1 MRAAAAAIIIG
12 NKIGAEEEDVAI
24 DYSKRISIL
33 APIAGF
39 ILGIIILVH
48 EFGHFIWAKTF
59 GVHIYEFSIGMGP
72 LLHTHKGKKDGINY
86 NIRAIPIGGFV
97 SMAGEVYDSG
107 EVDENNKK
115 IKKDKLMCNK
125 KWWQR
130 LIILVAGVVNNFI
143 LAIVI
148 LFIYTLI
155 WGGGAITP
163 KVLNVVED
171 KPAAAAGLKS
181 GDVITSING
190 YNVSS
195 WDKAQIILYYK
206 NTNEYYTFEVK
217 HTDGTKEEIKIK
229 PEIIKD
235 EETGA
240 ESKLFGI
247 QIDAEDTSNVFKSF
261 VYSIRKFNSIISSM
275 VYTIWGLISGKIGL
289 SALSGPVGIYEAV
302 GETIN
307 YGINYF
313 LYILAFLSI
322 NVGFINILP
331 FPAFDG
337 GHVLFLIIEK
347 IKGSPVNAKIEN
359 TCHLIG
365 FILVFLLM
373 IVVTISDIIKLF

>member
-1 MRAAAAAIIIG
+1 MLSSIGLFII
-12 NKIGAEEEDVAI
+12 KI
-24 DYSKRISIL
+24 L
-33 APIAGF
+33 LLLF

-181 GDVITSING
+181 GDVITNING

-261 VYSIRKFNSIISSM
+261 IYSIRKFNSIISSM

-359 TCHLIG
+359 ACHLIG

-373 IVVTISDIIKLF
+373 IVVTINDIIKLF

>member
-1 MRAAAAAIIIG
+1 MLSSIGLFII
-12 NKIGAEEEDVAI
+12 KILLLI
-24 DYSKRISIL
+24 
-33 APIAGF
+33 F

-181 GDVITSING
+181 GDVITNING

-289 SALSGPVGIYEAV
+289 SALSGPVGIYEVV

-347 IKGSPVNAKIEN
+347 IKGKPVDPKVEN
-359 TCHLIG
+359 TIHSIG
-365 FILVFLLM
+365 FFLLLAL
-373 IVVTISDIIKLF
+373 IIYVTFNDILRLFS

>member
-1 MRAAAAAIIIG
+1 MLPSIGLFII
-12 NKIGAEEEDVAI
+12 KI
-24 DYSKRISIL
+24 L
-33 APIAGF
+33 LLLF

-181 GDVITSING
+181 GDVITNING

-365 FILVFLLM
+365 FILIFLLM

>member
-1 MRAAAAAIIIG
+1 MFASIGLFII
-12 NKIGAEEEDVAI
+12 KI
-24 DYSKRISIL
+24 L
-33 APIAGF
+33 LLLF

-163 KVLNVVED
+163 KVLDVVED

-190 YNVSS
+190 YKVAS

-261 VYSIRKFNSIISSM
+261 IYSIRKFNSIISSM

-289 SALSGPVGIYEAV
+289 SALSGPVGIYEVV

-365 FILVFLLM
+365 FILIFLLM

>member
-1 MRAAAAAIIIG
+1 MLPSIGLFII
-12 NKIGAEEEDVAI
+12 KI
-24 DYSKRISIL
+24 L
-33 APIAGF
+33 LLLF

-171 KPAAAAGLKS
+171 KPAATAGLKS
-181 GDVITSING
+181 GDVITNING

-261 VYSIRKFNSIISSM
+261 IYSIRKFNSIISSM

-289 SALSGPVGIYEAV
+289 SALSGPVGIYEVV

-373 IVVTISDIIKLF
+373 IIVTISDIIKLF

>member
-1 MRAAAAAIIIG
+1 MLPSIGLFII
-12 NKIGAEEEDVAI
+12 KI
-24 DYSKRISIL
+24 L
-33 APIAGF
+33 LLLF

-107 EVDENNKK
+107 EVDENNKR

-148 LFIYTLI
+148 LFVYTLI
-155 WGGGAITP
+155 WNGGAITP
-163 KVLNVVED
+163 KVLNVVAD

-190 YNVSS
+190 YKVAS

-206 NTNEYYTFEVK
+206 NNNEYYTFEVK

-289 SALSGPVGIYEAV
+289 SALSGPVGIYEVV

-307 YGINYF
+307 YGIKYF

>member
-1 MRAAAAAIIIG
+1 MLPSIGLFII
-12 NKIGAEEEDVAI
+12 KI
-24 DYSKRISIL
+24 L
-33 APIAGF
+33 LLLF

-181 GDVITSING
+181 GDVITNING

-229 PEIIKD
+229 PEIIKN

-289 SALSGPVGIYEAV
+289 SALSGPVGIYEVV

>member
-1 MRAAAAAIIIG
+1 MLPSIGLFII
-12 NKIGAEEEDVAI
+12 KI
-24 DYSKRISIL
+24 L
-33 APIAGF
+33 LLLF

-181 GDVITSING
+181 GDVITNING

-261 VYSIRKFNSIISSM
+261 IYSIRKFNSIISSM

-289 SALSGPVGIYEAV
+289 SALSGPVGIYEVV

-307 YGINYF
+307 YGLNYF

-365 FILVFLLM
+365 FILIFLLM
-373 IVVTISDIIKLF
+373 IIVTISDIIKLF

>member
-1 MRAAAAAIIIG
+1 MLPSIGLFII
-12 NKIGAEEEDVAI
+12 KI
-24 DYSKRISIL
+24 L
-33 APIAGF
+33 LLLF

-125 KWWQR
+125 KWCQR

>member
-1 MRAAAAAIIIG
+1 MLSSIGLFII
-12 NKIGAEEEDVAI
+12 KI
-24 DYSKRISIL
+24 L
-33 APIAGF
+33 LLLF

-181 GDVITSING
+181 GDVITNING

-217 HTDGTKEEIKIK
+217 HTDGTKDEIKIK

-261 VYSIRKFNSIISSM
+261 IYSIRKFNSIISSM

>member
-1 MRAAAAAIIIG
+1 MLPSIGLFII
-12 NKIGAEEEDVAI
+12 KI
-24 DYSKRISIL
+24 L
-33 APIAGF
+33 LLLF

-181 GDVITSING
+181 GDVITNING

-261 VYSIRKFNSIISSM
+261 IYSIRKFNSIISSM

-289 SALSGPVGIYEAV
+289 SALSGPVGIYEVV

-365 FILVFLLM
+365 FILIFLLM
-373 IVVTISDIIKLF
+373 IIVTISDIIKLF

>member
-1 MRAAAAAIIIG
+1 MLPSIGLFII
-12 NKIGAEEEDVAI
+12 KI
-24 DYSKRISIL
+24 L
-33 APIAGF
+33 LLLF

-171 KPAAAAGLKS
+171 KPAATAGLKS

-261 VYSIRKFNSIISSM
+261 IYSIRKFNSIISSM

-289 SALSGPVGIYEAV
+289 SALSGPVGIYEVV

-365 FILVFLLM
+365 FILIFLLM
-373 IVVTISDIIKLF
+373 IIVTISDIIKLF

>member
-1 MRAAAAAIIIG
+1 MLPSIGLFII
-12 NKIGAEEEDVAI
+12 KI
-24 DYSKRISIL
+24 L
-33 APIAGF
+33 LLLF

-373 IVVTISDIIKLF
+373 IVVTINDIIKLF

>member
-1 MRAAAAAIIIG
+1 MLPSIGLFII
-12 NKIGAEEEDVAI
+12 KI
-24 DYSKRISIL
+24 L
-33 APIAGF
+33 LLLF

-130 LIILVAGVVNNFI
+130 LIIVVAGVVNNVI

-171 KPAAAAGLKS
+171 KLAAAAGLKS
-181 GDVITSING
+181 GDVITNING

-261 VYSIRKFNSIISSM
+261 IYSIRKFNSIISSM

-289 SALSGPVGIYEAV
+289 SALSGPVGIYEVV

-373 IVVTISDIIKLF
+373 IIVTISDIIKLF

>member
-1 MRAAAAAIIIG
+1 MLPSIGLFII
-12 NKIGAEEEDVAI
+12 KI
-24 DYSKRISIL
+24 L
-33 APIAGF
+33 LLLF

-148 LFIYTLI
+148 LFVYTLI
-155 WGGGAITP
+155 WSGGAITP
-163 KVLNVVED
+163 KVLDVVAD

-181 GDVITSING
+181 GDVITNING

-289 SALSGPVGIYEAV
+289 SALSGPVGIYEVV

-365 FILVFLLM
+365 FILIFLLM

>member
-1 MRAAAAAIIIG
+1 MFASIGLFII
-12 NKIGAEEEDVAI
+12 KI
-24 DYSKRISIL
+24 L
-33 APIAGF
+33 LLLF

-148 LFIYTLI
+148 LFVYTLI

-163 KVLNVVED
+163 KVLNVVAD

-190 YNVSS
+190 YKVAS

-261 VYSIRKFNSIISSM
+261 IYSIRKFNSIISSM

-289 SALSGPVGIYEAV
+289 SALSGPVGIYEVV

-365 FILVFLLM
+365 FILIFLLM

>member
-1 MRAAAAAIIIG
+1 MLPSIGLFII
-12 NKIGAEEEDVAI
+12 KI
-24 DYSKRISIL
+24 L
-33 APIAGF
+33 LLLF

-155 WGGGAITP
+155 WGGGAINP

-181 GDVITSING
+181 GDVITNING

-261 VYSIRKFNSIISSM
+261 IYSIRKFNSIISSM

-289 SALSGPVGIYEAV
+289 SALSGPVGIYEVV

-365 FILVFLLM
+365 FILIFLLM

>member
-1 MRAAAAAIIIG
+1 MLSSIGLFII
-12 NKIGAEEEDVAI
+12 KI
-24 DYSKRISIL
+24 L
-33 APIAGF
+33 LLLF

-130 LIILVAGVVNNFI
+130 LIILVAGVVNHFI

-155 WGGGAITP
+155 RGGGAITP

-181 GDVITSING
+181 GDVITNING

-217 HTDGTKEEIKIK
+217 HTDGTKEKIKIK

-289 SALSGPVGIYEAV
+289 SALSGPVGIYEVV

>member
-1 MRAAAAAIIIG
+1 MLPSIGLFII
-12 NKIGAEEEDVAI
+12 KI
-24 DYSKRISIL
+24 L
-33 APIAGF
+33 LLLF

-107 EVDENNKK
+107 EGDENNKK

-171 KPAAAAGLKS
+171 KPAATAGLKS
-181 GDVITSING
+181 GDVITNING

-261 VYSIRKFNSIISSM
+261 IYSIRKFNSIISSM

>member
-1 MRAAAAAIIIG
+1 MLPSIGLFII
-12 NKIGAEEEDVAI
+12 KI
-24 DYSKRISIL
+24 L
-33 APIAGF
+33 LLLF

-171 KPAAAAGLKS
+171 KPASAAGLKS
-181 GDVITSING
+181 GDVITNING

-261 VYSIRKFNSIISSM
+261 IYSIRKFNSIISSM

-289 SALSGPVGIYEAV
+289 SALSGPVGIYEVV

-373 IVVTISDIIKLF
+373 IIVTISDIIKLF

>member
-1 MRAAAAAIIIG
+1 MLPSIGLFII
-12 NKIGAEEEDVAI
+12 KI
-24 DYSKRISIL
+24 L
-33 APIAGF
+33 LLLF

-289 SALSGPVGIYEAV
+289 SALSGPVGIYEVV

>member
-1 MRAAAAAIIIG
+1 MLSSIGLFII
-12 NKIGAEEEDVAI
+12 KILLLI
-24 DYSKRISIL
+24 
-33 APIAGF
+33 F

-181 GDVITSING
+181 GDVITNING

-261 VYSIRKFNSIISSM
+261 IYSIRKFNSIISSM

-289 SALSGPVGIYEAV
+289 SALSGPVGIYEVV

>member
-1 MRAAAAAIIIG
+1 MLPSIGLFII
-12 NKIGAEEEDVAI
+12 KI
-24 DYSKRISIL
+24 L
-33 APIAGF
+33 LLLF

-181 GDVITSING
+181 GDVITNING

-261 VYSIRKFNSIISSM
+261 IYSIRKFNSIISSM

-289 SALSGPVGIYEAV
+289 SALSGPVGIYEVV

>member
-1 MRAAAAAIIIG
+1 MLPSIGLFII
-12 NKIGAEEEDVAI
+12 KI
-24 DYSKRISIL
+24 L
-33 APIAGF
+33 LLLF

-163 KVLNVVED
+163 KVLDVVAD
-171 KPAAAAGLKS
+171 KPAATAGLKS

-190 YNVSS
+190 YKVAS

-206 NTNEYYTFEVK
+206 NTNEYYTFKVK

-247 QIDAEDTSNVFKSF
+247 QIDSEDTSNVFKSF
-261 VYSIRKFNSIISSM
+261 IYSIRKFNSIISSM
-275 VYTIWGLISGKIGL
+275 VYTIWGLVSGKIGL
-289 SALSGPVGIYEAV
+289 SALSGPVGIYEVV

-365 FILVFLLM
+365 FILIFLLM

>member
-1 MRAAAAAIIIG
+1 MLPSIGLFII
-12 NKIGAEEEDVAI
+12 KI
-24 DYSKRISIL
+24 L
-33 APIAGF
+33 LLLF

-261 VYSIRKFNSIISSM
+261 IYSIRKFNSIISSM

-289 SALSGPVGIYEAV
+289 SALSGPVGIYEVV

-373 IVVTISDIIKLF
+373 IIVTISDIIKLF

>member
-1 MRAAAAAIIIG
+1 MLPSIGLFII
-12 NKIGAEEEDVAI
+12 KI
-24 DYSKRISIL
+24 L
-33 APIAGF
+33 LLLF

-143 LAIVI
+143 LAIAI

-181 GDVITSING
+181 GDVITNING

-261 VYSIRKFNSIISSM
+261 IYSIRKFNSIISSM

-289 SALSGPVGIYEAV
+289 SALSGPVGIYEVV

-373 IVVTISDIIKLF
+373 IIVTISDIIKLF

>member
-1 MRAAAAAIIIG
+1 MLSSIGLFII
-12 NKIGAEEEDVAI
+12 KILLLI
-24 DYSKRISIL
+24 
-33 APIAGF
+33 F

-181 GDVITSING
+181 GDIITNING

-289 SALSGPVGIYEAV
+289 SALSGPVGIYEVV